1 MPIPLK
7 LLKIIRMNTLSRLE
21 IIEKLKA
28 KRAQGKPIIGGGA
41 GTGISAQCEEAGG
54 IDLIV
59 IYNSGRFRMA
69 GKGSLAGLL
78 PYGNANEI
86 VKQMAYEILPAIE
99 NTPVLAGVCGTD
111 PFMLR
116 DSFLRE
122 LKQLGIAGIQN
133 FPTVGLIDGN
143 FRANLEETGMSY
155 QKEVECVKA
164 ARGMDLLTT
173 PYVFNV
179 DEAKLMAEAGA
190 DIIVAH
196 MGLTTNGKIG
206 AVTSKTLDECVSS
219 IQRIVEVCK
228 NINNDVI
235 VLCHGGPIAEPE
247 DAQYIL
253 GRVDGVDGFYGASS
267 MERLPTEKAITEQ
280 VKKFNQLRFKN

>member
-1 MPIPLK
+1 
-7 LLKIIRMNTLSRLE
+7 MNTLSRLE
-21 IIEKLKA
+21 IIEKLKV
-28 KRAQGKPIIGGGA
+28 KRAQGRPIIGGGA

-155 QKEVECVKA
+155 HKEVECVKA

-173 PYVFNV
+173 PYVFDVN
-179 DEAKLMAEAGA
+179 EAKLMTEAGA

-235 VLCHGGPIAEPE
+235 VLCHGGPIAEPD